1 MEYSFKPVAYIRNDC
16 REFYQVPYQVGIL
29 PEMTSVVEFENGCN
43 YEAALK
49 DLEGFQRIWIVFVF
63 DKANTWKPL
72 IQPPRGNKKVG
83 VFACR
88 SPHRP
93 NPVGI
98 SAVELLKVEGR
109 KLWIKNHD
117 LLDGTP
123 ILDIKPYIPEVD
135 SYENSE
141 MGWLSEVEATV
152 PYELQPSEKV
162 RERLQFLKD
171 SCGYDLLGLAEV
183 NLRTSP
189 LPRPNNRIKQQSDG
203 SYKMAMKTW
212 RLIYQITD
220 RKLFLN
226 EVKSGYDQET
236 LSGEKKSRWDDVWMH
251 QKFLEEFG
259 E

>member
-1 MEYSFKPVAYIRNDC
+1 MEYNFEPVAYIRNDYQ
-16 REFYQVPYQVGIL
+16 EFYQVPYQVGIL
-29 PEMTSVVEFENGCN
+29 PEMTSLIEFEKGCN

-49 DLEGFQRIWIVFVF
+49 DLEGFQRVWIVFVF
-63 DKANTWKPL
+63 DKAKTWKPI
-72 IQPPRGNKKVG
+72 IQPPRGDKKIG

-98 SAVELLKVEGR
+98 SAVELLKVDGR

-123 ILDIKPYIPEVD
+123 VLDIKPYIPEVD
-135 SYENSE
+135 SYEDSK
-141 MGWLSEVEATV
+141 MGWLSEVEPTV
-152 PYELQPSEKV
+152 PYTLSITEGVTHKLN
-162 RERLQFLKD
+162 FLKTV
-171 SCGYDLLGLAEV
+171 CGYDLLGLAEV

-189 LPRPNNRIKQQSDG
+189 LPRSNNRIKALEG
-203 SYKMAMKTW
+203 NYYIMAMKTW
-212 RLIYQITD
+212 RLIYEITEQSITL
-220 RKLFLN
+220 K
-226 EVKSGYDQET
+226 EIKSGYDQQT
-236 LSGEKKSRWDDVWMH
+236 ISGEKKSRWDDVWIH